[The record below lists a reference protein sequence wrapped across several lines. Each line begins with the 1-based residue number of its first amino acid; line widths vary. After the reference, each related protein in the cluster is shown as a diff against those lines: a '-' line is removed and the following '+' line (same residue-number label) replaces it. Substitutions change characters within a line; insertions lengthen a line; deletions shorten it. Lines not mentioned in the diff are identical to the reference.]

1 MFIIVKG
8 RNQINFG
15 ALFHL
20 AAWVTATDSYTT
32 LFGFINFLANLGA
45 ILFTLMFG
53 LMKDTLGSFTWGF
66 FILSLLALA
75 AYILSRR
82 GLRDDIVNSTA

>member
-20 AAWVTATDSYTT
+20 AAWVTATDSYAT

-45 ILFTLMFG
+45 TLFTLMFG
-53 LMKDTLGSFTWGF
+53 LMKDTMGLLPGGF
-66 FILSLLALA
+66 SSSHSLL
-75 AYILSRR
+75 SRP
-82 GLRDDIVNSTA
+82 IF

>member
-20 AAWVTATDSYTT
+20 AAWVTATDSYAT
-32 LFGFINFLANLGA
+32 LCGFINFLANLGA

-53 LMKDTLGSFTWGF
+53 LMKDTLGSFTWIFHPLTPG
-66 FILSLLALA
+66 S
-75 AYILSRR
+75 R
-82 GLRDDIVNSTA
+82 GLYSEQEGTAE

>member
-1 MFIIVKG
+1 MDGGDENRCKMNSGTVFDT
-8 RNQINFG
+8 
-15 ALFHL
+15 L
-20 AAWVTATDSYTT
+20 AW
-32 LFGFINFLANLGA
+32 LANLGD

-66 FILSLLALA
+66 FVLSLLALA

>member
-8 RNQINFG
+8 GNQINFG
-15 ALFHL
+15 AFFHL
-20 AAWVTATDSYTT
+20 ATRVTATDSYAT
-32 LFGFINFLANLGA
+32 LFGFISFLANLGA

-53 LMKDTLGSFTWGF
+53 LMKDAMGSFTWGF
-66 FILSLLALA
+66 FVLALLALA